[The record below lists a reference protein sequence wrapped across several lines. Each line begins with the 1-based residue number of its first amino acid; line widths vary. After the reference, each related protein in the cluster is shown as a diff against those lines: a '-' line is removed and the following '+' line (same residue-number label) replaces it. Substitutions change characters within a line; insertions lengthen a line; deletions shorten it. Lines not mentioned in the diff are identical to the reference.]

1 MSYIFL
7 FLISILNSL
16 TFSVTLAAIFFFL
29 KLILLLQGKGDILSM
44 REKTSAFQKKNSA
57 MNVWKYFL
65 ELYDYVVENNG
76 P

>member
-29 KLILLLQGKGDILSM
+29 KLILLQGKGDILSM
-44 REKTSAFQKKNSA
+44 REKTYAFQKKNSA